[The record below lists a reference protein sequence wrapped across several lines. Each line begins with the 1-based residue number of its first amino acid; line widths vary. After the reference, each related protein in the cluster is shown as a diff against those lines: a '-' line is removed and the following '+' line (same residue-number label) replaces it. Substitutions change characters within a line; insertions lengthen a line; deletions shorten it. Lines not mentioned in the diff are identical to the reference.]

1 MKLYEK
7 AVKLKS
13 IMLTQIAA
21 EAREQ
26 SAAMVTSFAGILD
39 KLQESP
45 ENPEQLA
52 VLQVRV
58 MLICTH
64 THTHTHSFI

>member
-1 MKLYEK
+1 MHAHAYIQVSCSRTKVRLYEK

-13 IMLTQIAA
+13 LMLTQIAA

-52 VLQVRV
+52 VLQV
-58 MLICTH
+58 
-64 THTHTHSFI
+64 